1 MDTEDRLSWLF
12 ERPSNDDP
20 SHDRAAAKLWSV
32 YISEAEKYDKGLV
45 ESWKSDME
53 GMLIFTPQAGLFSAS
68 LTAFIIESYK
78 TLTPD
83 SGAMTNLL
91 LVQISSQMAA
101 AANGTSFTPPS
112 SPPFVPPA
120 TSLVC
125 NAFWFFSL
133 GLSLTCAL
141 VATLLEQWARD
152 FLHKADM
159 HSTPAIRARMF
170 SYLYYGLQRFNM
182 HAVVEVVPLLLHV
195 SLIFF
200 FAGLVAFLIPVNIA
214 MAVIAGVLVFV
225 VAGGYLLLTV
235 LPLLSLDCP
244 YRTPLSGMFWKLLQL
259 LIRWRP
265 NPVNQPDA
273 ALPDT
278 TIVEAIFHSATEI
291 SPARTTRDTRALAW
305 TVKSLSNDA
314 GLEPFFEAIP
324 DILWDPHRRRNVYDA
339 HIHALIHDPEV
350 QLLDR
355 LYFFF
360 RSSRTGIIPADVK
373 RHQRI
378 TFYKALCA
386 ILGVYDDLKAFPRL
400 NSFTY
405 MFATR
410 DPAVDPYECSASAL
424 ISWHQFQ
431 RQIDLIPSI
440 MSDLQKCKQDVQSGK
455 TPDFK
460 ALLSSI
466 EDLDVY
472 TMKQE
477 MREFLNT
484 PDSSASALIARW
496 VVELE
501 EFHITSPL
509 HNFLAYLERTAEMD
523 SPPYLFQPIVDLIS
537 PRHCLLSTAKHVESC
552 LQQIIYGHMERFNHP
567 PKDNRSGFLD
577 KIVVLALQYWRP
589 ARDSSCLPL
598 PVIHYIQLRKSTQA
612 LNEFLWQFSAYGD
625 LLWACVPATLLNGP
639 SLPYH
644 VYEETNT
651 STIVALWSLLYF
663 SQELYDEPIYPTLPV
678 CMSILDA
685 VHSIPSSPVSQSVVA
700 LLKHKIFLHL
710 RLDRPVDEPLQRL
723 QHPILPTETSVP
735 INELRQSLAR
745 AQPGFFDVLVVHRIE
760 EARIVLV
767 SELLDSCHTDM
778 IPHNATDT
786 LSRTSSFCRYHVH
799 PMHQI
804 RFARSVRRLFSTLG
818 DRNPT
823 LLQEVVNLFLFD
835 AYAPNSTYVRIESYL
850 WLDDPLAR
858 RIIKDTLS
866 EYQGTLT
873 PTDPQRL
880 LLRVEE
886 IINNLNSFH
895 PVQEV
900 PDDEIAGSGIGEA
913 LDPSPSVPSDLH
925 PEASP
930 P

>member
-1 MDTEDRLSWLF
+1 
-12 ERPSNDDP
+12 
-20 SHDRAAAKLWSV
+20 
-32 YISEAEKYDKGLV
+32 
-45 ESWKSDME
+45 
-53 GMLIFTPQAGLFSAS
+53 
-68 LTAFIIESYK
+68 
-78 TLTPD
+78 
-83 SGAMTNLL
+83 MTNLL
-91 LVQISSQMAA
+91 LVQISSQLAA

-112 SPPFVPPA
+112 SPPFVTPA

-125 NAFWFFSL
+125 NTFWFFSL

-141 VATLLEQWARD
+141 VATLLEQWARN

-182 HAVVEVVPLLLHV
+182 HAVVEVVPLLLHA

-244 YRTPLSGMFWKLLQL
+244 YRTPLSGLFWKLLQL

-265 NPVNQPDA
+265 NPVNQSDT

-278 TIVEAIFHSATEI
+278 TIVDAIFRSATEI

-314 GLEPFFEAIP
+314 ELEPFIEAIP
-324 DILWDPHRRRNVYDA
+324 DILWDHDRRRYVYNA

-360 RSSRTGIIPADVK
+360 RSSRTGIIPADAK

-386 ILGVYDDLKAFPRL
+386 ILSVYDDLTFPRL
-400 NSFTY
+400 NSLEY
-405 MFATR
+405 MLTTP
-410 DPAVDPYECSASAL
+410 DLAVDPYKCSASAL

-431 RQIDLIPSI
+431 RQINLIPSI
-440 MSDLQKCKQDVQSGK
+440 LSDLQKCKQDVQSGK

-460 ALLSSI
+460 TLLSSI
-466 EDLDVY
+466 KDLEVY
-472 TMKQE
+472 TMKKE
-477 MREFLNT
+477 IGEFLNN
-484 PDSSASALIARW
+484 PDLSASALIARW

-509 HNFLAYLERTAEMD
+509 HNLLTYLEHTAEVD
-523 SPPYLFQPIVDLIS
+523 SPPYLFQPIVHLIS
-537 PRHCLLSTAKHVESC
+537 PGHPPLSTVKRIELC

-567 PKDNRSGFLD
+567 PKDHRSGFLD

-589 ARDSSCLPL
+589 AGNSSCLPL
-598 PVIHYIQLRKSTQA
+598 SVIHYIQLRKSTQA
-612 LNEFLWQFSAYGD
+612 LDEFICQFSAYGG

-644 VYEETNT
+644 VDDETNT

-685 VHSIPSSPVSQSVVA
+685 VHSIPSSPATQSVVA

-723 QHPILPTETSVP
+723 QHPFLPTETSVP
-735 INELRQSLAR
+735 INELRQSLTQAE
-745 AQPGFFDVLVVHRIE
+745 PGLFDVLVDHRIE
-760 EARIVLV
+760 EAQIILV

-786 LSRTSSFCRYHVH
+786 LSRTSGLCRYSVH

-804 RFARSVRRLFSTLG
+804 TFATSVRRLFSTLG

-823 LLQEVVNLFLFD
+823 LLQEVVNLSLFD
-835 AYAPNSTYVRIESYL
+835 AYSPNSTSVHIESHL
-850 WLDDPLAR
+850 WLDDPLAH

-880 LLRVEE
+880 LSRVEE
-886 IINNLNSFH
+886 IINNINSFH

-900 PDDEIAGSGIGEA
+900 P
-913 LDPSPSVPSDLH
+913 
-925 PEASP
+925 
-930 P
+930 